1 MRVIDCAPVP
11 AAWRF
16 VVAPCG
22 VRSQKTG
29 AAMTPYNRLSQGA
42 QVLLDL
48 WNAAAPQVPSLGAA
62 LQTAADAG
70 DRLRELV
77 RRSTVD
83 GWTAGALE
91 LRLDHF
97 LREDARVPHAV
108 EAFRHAD
115 AARVG
120 ELSRESQVDAEVLL
134 GNQIPETFAL
144 AGRARECGAFAACS
158 FGAGFGGS
166 VWALVERADAERFV
180 RAWHPDAFI
189 ADPGPALIEL

>member
-1 MRVIDCAPVP
+1 MFDRQGTLNDQITNPVQSRGRIEP
-11 AAWRF
+11 RI
-16 VVAPCG
+16 
-22 VRSQKTG
+22 
-29 AAMTPYNRLSQGA
+29 
-42 QVLLDL
+42 
-48 WNAAAPQVPSLGAA
+48 
-62 LQTAADAG
+62 
-70 DRLRELV
+70 
-77 RRSTVD
+77 
-83 GWTAGALE
+83 
-91 LRLDHF
+91 
-97 LREDARVPHAV
+97 
-108 EAFRHAD
+108 AD

-134 GNQIPETFAL
+134 GNQIPETIAL